1 MKKIAIIIYI
11 VFQLPHLNYAQSY
24 EDSILQQQ
32 SYLFDHFIN
41 GSVLLRSGEINNAPL
56 NYCSYDQTIL
66 FEKDGKTFTLTNLP
80 SIDTIYINERRF
92 VPVNNTV
99 YEIVNTIGKI
109 MLYVSYSSKMRP
121 LVATT
126 DHNGTS
132 RQSSNQ
138 VSNTVSN
145 VYVNRPYKENYSI
158 EIMKHYWLKDYKNL
172 FKANNTKDF
181 LKVFRESTHLAI
193 LNYLEENDI
202 DFKNESDLVK
212 LVNFCN
218 KL

>member
-41 GSVLLRSGEINNAPL
+41 GSVLLKSGEIDNAPL

-66 FEKDGKTFTLTNLP
+66 FQKDGKTFTLTDLP
-80 SIDTIYINERRF
+80 SIDTIYINEKRF
-92 VPVNNTV
+92 VPLNNIVYEVVNTV
-99 YEIVNTIGKI
+99 GKI

-132 RQSSNQ
+132 RQSNNQ

-145 VYVNRPYKENYSI
+145 VYLNRLYKGDYSI
-158 EIMKHYWLKDYKNL
+158 EIMKHYWLKDYNNL
-172 FKANNTKDF
+172 FKANNAKDF
-181 LKVFRESTHLAI
+181 LKVFRESTHTAI
-193 LNYLEENDI
+193 LDYLKQNYI

-218 KL
+218 RQ